1 MSEEQ
6 AFIDQINADPWNFGL
21 RCIYAD
27 WLDDHDDPR
36 AGPMRELAEMGK
48 VPAHLPSWWEWFK
61 ESWVNDPVINETLR
75 WCVRLPDD
83 YLDEQIYFMHYP
95 TPFEAIDAVVRY
107 RLTRLAVVTA

>member
-1 MSEEQ
+1 MNSEEQ
-6 AFIDQINADPWNFGL
+6 AFIAAINSDPWNFGL

-48 VPAHLPSWWEWFK
+48 VPAYTYDGWTWYIWSTQDEAHASLRRQSWIDEKLHWSWFA
-61 ESWVNDPVINETLR
+61 
-75 WCVRLPDD
+75 
-83 YLDEQIYFMHYP
+83 

-107 RLTRLAVVTA
+107 RLTRLAQVPA